1 MTGAVYLLKSCFE
14 RLKKDEGRDNAM
26 DKINEYINRAKDLAE
41 DAGGVAKTVA
51 DDIVGK
57 AKELTEEGSTARD
70 LVMNAK
76 ERTSSAAAGA
86 REKVEAMFQDARA
99 VKEIRQ
105 GIAELEAL
113 PEVEG
118 SIIYKMELETIINN
132 LNSLVLTIEDN
143 RLDDASVAEEISGV
157 MDKVKPDAE
166 LPAED
171 SAEQQ
176 AINSAKTIAYNACKR
191 ALETLSVEK

>member
-1 MTGAVYLLKSCFE
+1 
-14 RLKKDEGRDNAM
+14 M

-41 DAGGVAKTVA
+41 DAGEAAKIVAG
-51 DDIVGK
+51 DIAGK

-70 LVMNAK
+70 LVKNAK
-76 ERTSSAAAGA
+76 ERTTTAAAGA

-99 VKEIRQ
+99 VSEIRK

-132 LNSLVLTIEDN
+132 LNSLVMTIEDN
-143 RLDDASVAEEISGV
+143 RLDDASVAEEISKV
-157 MDKVKPDAE
+157 MEKVKPDAE

-176 AINSAKTIAYNACKR
+176 AISSAKTIAYDACTR
-191 ALETLSVEK
+191 AMQTLNMSAKQ